1 MAMKAAQSQENTQK
15 PLSASTKRQI
25 ASRLRRAIQ
34 YAQNLVDV
42 LQNPSS
48 STTGQPQD
56 VLEAS
61 AYLSMLKGTLDFER
75 ARWQPCINNYS
86 LPHIAYTALSK
97 SARSDAYKDLL
108 SGIVDPS
115 IRYAAYQLQVAR
127 TKPVDE
133 ISIENFPKTFTS
145 LRKQIEDL
153 DSVAFQSATDTAPTK
168 DGPQNIPTSISWR
181 SRSVKLEHA
190 NISQA
195 LGESKDHE
203 DHLVDK
209 YTAFQKGNS
218 TVQDLATA
226 YEAVITAHQDAA
238 DATKTAIDELTAEGV
253 DPGDGRVQSLQITRT
268 AVNYAVIEWRVGR
281 NRVLTGVDDGLD
293 FDSDQ
298 SRRPAK
304 PRKDGKPHG
313 SKEESTGR
321 ALSRLRERLAL
332 YDLILQSLDAVKELP
347 GVIADAAFL
356 DELDSKQAYFRSLK
370 CLAIGRSQA
379 ATGQIPNALALFAR
393 ALELAQTASVKLL
406 AQPSSSND
414 DSSPPK
420 LEISPRQ
427 LQATVKALSKQVTQY
442 RALADLKA
450 LSSSTKSNT
459 PVESHASKPAP
470 LIERLNRNEYIEN
483 VDLTNLV
490 NYPPKLRPVPVK
502 PLFFDLAW
510 NYIVYPGQKRE
521 ESTSLGRDPKP
532 APKQPVTVE
541 PETEQQ
547 KPAKKGWFGFGR

>member
-15 PLSASTKRQI
+15 PMSASTKRQI
-25 ASRLRRAIQ
+25 VSRLRRAIQ
-34 YAQNLVDV
+34 HAQNLVDV
-42 LQNPSS
+42 LQNASS
-48 STTGQPQD
+48 PPAGQSHD

-61 AYLSMLKGTLDFER
+61 AYLSMLKGTLDFEK

-86 LPHIAYTALSK
+86 LPHITYTALSK
-97 SARSDAYKDLL
+97 TAKSDAYKDLL

-115 IRYAAYQLQVAR
+115 IRYAAYQLHVAR

-133 ISIENFPKTFTS
+133 IAIENFPKTFTS
-145 LRKQIEDL
+145 LQKDIQHIDPL
-153 DSVAFQSATDTAPTK
+153 AFQSATDAAPTK

-181 SRSVKLEHA
+181 GRSVKLEHA

-195 LGESKDHE
+195 LGESRDRE
-203 DHLVDK
+203 DRLVERFA
-209 YTAFQKGNS
+209 AFQKGDS
-218 TVQDLATA
+218 TVQDLATS
-226 YEAVITAHQDAA
+226 YEDVITAHQDAA
-238 DATKTAIDELTAEGV
+238 DATKTAIDELSAEGV

-281 NRVLTGVDDGLD
+281 NRVLTGVDDGLI

-298 SRRPAK
+298 SRRLSK
-304 PRKDGKPHG
+304 PRKDGKTPG

-321 ALSRLRERLAL
+321 LLSRLRERLAL
-332 YDLILQSLDAVKELP
+332 YDLILQSLDTVKELP

-379 ATGQIPNALALFAR
+379 ATGQVPHALALFAR
-393 ALELAQTASVKLL
+393 ALDLAQTASAKL
-406 AQPSSSND
+406 SSQASPSND
-414 DSSPPK
+414 GSSPPK
-420 LEISPRQ
+420 LDVSPKQ
-427 LQATVKALSKQVTQY
+427 LKAAVKTLSQQVTRY

-450 LSSSTKSNT
+450 LSSSARSNT
-459 PVESHASKPAP
+459 QLDSRGSKPAP
-470 LIERLNRNEYIEN
+470 LIEHLNRNEYIEN

-521 ESTSLGRDPKP
+521 ETTNVGQDSKP
-532 APKQPVTVE
+532 AQSQEIAAGSEKD
-541 PETEQQ
+541 QQ